1 MFEEM
6 EDNKIK
12 TWASLPK
19 INTPAYHILLSCVA
33 IFVLGPL
40 GAVSAAYMNFS
51 IGFFVGGQVLAGIL
65 GSVVTYGYGSEGKH
79 GANYIQTMSA
89 SVANLSGM
97 AVLIQAMVWLGLKE
111 PPMWQMVLFFTCI
124 AMFGTG
130 VGMLYTPILVDRMQL
145 AFPSGYAVAN
155 ILRALT
161 DKTLLKQSVSK
172 LGGGAVAGLVGGLF
186 PQILSA
192 LGKLAMPN
200 LFRNLGQGFD
210 AIEFS
215 ASTIGAGL
223 IVGARIA
230 VPALVVGI
238 IGYELTPWIRAHGWI
253 GEKDQFKKI
262 GFIVA
267 LGTILGAAILDMAII
282 AWQAVQRLREKLPVP
297 PQEDWKRTNTQLLIV
312 WVIVWAIG
320 VIVVSTAVLH
330 QPPGFVIFAVG
341 LSFIFLLVNGISDGI
356 SDWNPISS
364 AFVVTV
370 MMMAAL
376 GLKDPTIGL
385 VCGAIVL
392 VSCSVG
398 VDMQQDRSTGWRLG
412 TNRVVQFR
420 YQVIG
425 IVVGAFLAVL
435 LAKIFLSAYPVL
447 KVNAFAHPDA
457 PGLGKWQSAMTF
469 KFVGAL
475 EGLTHPKGFVITA
488 LELGL
493 AGGFVTEIIR
503 KLVKTNRRYRQ
514 FVKNRSAGRAFD
526 FIFDAILMPSPYASS
541 FGGFVSLP
549 PTIWFAAGGIISSTC
564 EGFRQ
569 RRLAR
574 ETGPSSGK
582 TSADMSA
589 TSLVGG
595 GLIAGDSLA
604 ALGVGLYGLLTQL
617 L

>member
-1 MFEEM
+1 M
-6 EDNKIK
+6 EDNKTK
-12 TWASLPK
+12 SWAFLPR
-19 INTPAYHILLSCVA
+19 INTPAYHLLLSCVA

-65 GSVVTYGYGSEGKH
+65 GSIVTYGYGSEGKH

-111 PPMWQMVLFFTCI
+111 PPMWQMILFFTCI
-124 AMFGTG
+124 GMFGTG

-145 AFPSGYAVAN
+145 FFPSGYAVAN

-161 DKTLLKQSVSK
+161 DKTLLRQSVAK
-172 LGGGAVAGLVGGLF
+172 LGGGTLAGLAGGLVA
-186 PQILSA
+186 QILA
-192 LGKLAMPN
+192 GLGRLGAPDF
-200 LFRNLGQGFD
+200 FRGVSQGFD
-210 AIEFS
+210 KIEFS
-215 ASTIGAGL
+215 ASTIGAGMV
-223 IVGARIA
+223 VGARIA
-230 VPALVVGI
+230 VPSLVVGL

-282 AWQAVQRLREKLPVP
+282 AWQAIQRLKEKLPVQ
-297 PQEDWKRTNTQLLIV
+297 PQEDWKKTNTQLLIV
-312 WVIVWAIG
+312 WVLFWAVG
-320 VIVVSTAVLH
+320 VVMVCTVLLH
-330 QPPGFVIFAVG
+330 QPLGFVLFAVV
-341 LSFIFLLVNGISDGI
+341 LSFVFLLVNGISDGI

-364 AFVVTV
+364 AFVLTV

-376 GLKDPTIGL
+376 GLKEPTVGL

-392 VSCSVG
+392 VACSVG

-412 TNRVVQFR
+412 TNRVIQFR

-425 IVVGAFLAVL
+425 IVIGAALAVT
-435 LAKIFLSAYPVL
+435 LAKVFLSAYPVL
-447 KVNAFAHPDA
+447 RVNAFAHPDA
-457 PGLGKWQSAMTF
+457 PGLEKWQSAMTF
-469 KFVGAL
+469 KFIGAL
-475 EGLTHPKGFVITA
+475 EGLTHPKSYVIAA
-488 LELGL
+488 LQLGV
-493 AGGFVTEIIR
+493 AGGFVIEVVR
-503 KLVKTNRRYRQ
+503 KLVKTNLRYRAFSKETRTGRIAD
-514 FVKNRSAGRAFD
+514 FV
-526 FIFDAILMPSPYASS
+526 FDAVVMPSPYASS

-549 PTIWFAAGGIISSTC
+549 PTIWFAAGGIISSSF
-564 EGFRQ
+564 EGLRQ
-569 RRLAR
+569 RRQAR
-574 ETGPSSGK
+574 QTGPASS
-582 TSADMSA
+582 DMSA

-604 ALGVGLYGLLTQL
+604 ALAVGLYGLLSQL
-617 L
+617 F

>member
-1 MFEEM
+1 M
-6 EDNKIK
+6 EDNKVK
-12 TWASLPK
+12 SRTFLPR

-33 IFVLGPL
+33 IFLLGPL

-97 AVLIQAMVWLGLKE
+97 AVLIQAMVWLGLKQ
-111 PPMWQMVLFFTCI
+111 PPMWQLILFFTCI
-124 AMFGTG
+124 GMFGTG

-161 DKTLLKQSVSK
+161 DKNLLKQSVAK
-172 LGGGAVAGLVGGLF
+172 LGGGTLAGLVGGLF
-186 PQILSA
+186 PQILA
-192 LGKLAMPN
+192 GLGKLGASE
-200 LFRNLGQGFD
+200 LFQKLGAGFD
-210 AIEFS
+210 KIEFS

-223 IVGARIA
+223 VVGARIA
-230 VPALVVGI
+230 VPSLVVGI
-238 IGYELTPWIRAHGWI
+238 IGYELTPWIRSHGWI

-282 AWQAVQRLREKLPVP
+282 AWQAIQRLKEKLPVP
-297 PQEDWKRTNTQLLIV
+297 PQEDWKKTNTRLLIA
-312 WVIVWAIG
+312 WVIFWAVCLI
-320 VIVVSTAVLH
+320 IVCTTLLH
-330 QPPGFVIFAVG
+330 QPLGFVSFAVG

-364 AFVVTV
+364 AFVLTV

-385 VCGAIVL
+385 ICGAILL
-392 VSCSVG
+392 VACTVG

-412 TNRVVQFR
+412 TNRVNQFR

-425 IVVGAFLAVL
+425 IVIGAALAVL
-435 LAKIFLSAYPVL
+435 LAKVFLAAYPVL
-447 KVNAFAHPDA
+447 QVNAFAHPDA
-457 PGLGKWQSAMTF
+457 PGLAKWQSAMTF
-469 KFVGAL
+469 KFIGAL

-488 LELGL
+488 LQLGIV
-493 AGGFVTEIIR
+493 GGFAIELIR
-503 KLVKTNRRYRQ
+503 KIVKHNNRYRR
-514 FVKNRSAGRAFD
+514 FVKETSAGRVAD
-526 FIFDAILMPSPYASS
+526 FVFDAIVMPSPYASS

-549 PTIWFAAGGIISSTC
+549 PTIWFSAGGILSSSF
-564 EGFRQ
+564 EGLRQ
-569 RRLAR
+569 LRQARR
-574 ETGPSSGK
+574 TGPASDHPPS
-582 TSADMSA
+582 DMSA

-604 ALGVGLYGLLTQL
+604 ALAVGLYGLLAQL

>member
-1 MFEEM
+1 M
-6 EDNKIK
+6 EDNKTK
-12 TWASLPK
+12 SWAFLPR
-19 INTPAYHILLSCVA
+19 INTPAYHLLLSCVA

-40 GAVSAAYMNFS
+40 GAVSAAFMNFS

-65 GSVVTYGYGSEGKH
+65 GSVVTYGYGSQGKH

-111 PPMWQMVLFFTCI
+111 PPMWQMILFFTCI
-124 AMFGTG
+124 GMFGTG

-161 DKTLLKQSVSK
+161 DKTLLRQSVAK
-172 LGGGAVAGLVGGLF
+172 LGGGTLAGLVGGLF
-186 PQILSA
+186 AQILAGLSK
-192 LGKLAMPN
+192 LGAPDF
-200 LFRNLGQGFD
+200 FRSVGQGFD
-210 AIEFS
+210 KIEFS
-215 ASTIGAGL
+215 ASTIGAGMV
-223 IVGARIA
+223 VGARIA
-230 VPALVVGI
+230 VPSLVVGL

-282 AWQAVQRLREKLPVP
+282 AWQAIQRLKEKLPVQ
-297 PQEDWKRTNTQLLIV
+297 PQEDWKKTNTQLLIV
-312 WVIVWAIG
+312 WVLFWAAG
-320 VIVVSTAVLH
+320 LVAVCTVLLH
-330 QPPGFVIFAVG
+330 QPLGFVLFAVA
-341 LSFIFLLVNGISDGI
+341 LSFVFLLVNGISDGI

-364 AFVVTV
+364 AFVLTV

-376 GLKDPTIGL
+376 GLKEPTVGL

-392 VSCSVG
+392 VACSVG

-412 TNRVVQFR
+412 TNRVIQFR

-425 IVVGAFLAVL
+425 IVIGAALAVT
-435 LAKIFLSAYPVL
+435 LAKVFLSAYPVL
-447 KVNAFAHPDA
+447 CVNAFAHPDA
-457 PGLGKWQSAMTF
+457 PGLEKWQSAMTF
-469 KFVGAL
+469 KFIGAL
-475 EGLTHPKGFVITA
+475 EGLTHPKSYVITA
-488 LELGL
+488 LQLGV
-493 AGGFVTEIIR
+493 AGGFVIEVIR
-503 KLVKTNRRYRQ
+503 KLVKTNSRYRV
-514 FVKNRSAGRAFD
+514 FSKETRTGRITD
-526 FIFDAILMPSPYASS
+526 FIFDAIVMPSPYASS

-549 PTIWFAAGGIISSTC
+549 PTIWFAAGGIISSTF
-564 EGFRQ
+564 EGLHERRQ
-569 RRLAR
+569 TR
-574 ETGPSSGK
+574 ETGPASGRASS
-582 TSADMSA
+582 DMSA

-604 ALGVGLYGLLTQL
+604 ALGVGLYGLLSQL
-617 L
+617 F

>member
-1 MFEEM
+1 
-6 EDNKIK
+6 
-12 TWASLPK
+12 
-19 INTPAYHILLSCVA
+19 
-33 IFVLGPL
+33 
-40 GAVSAAYMNFS
+40 MNFS

-111 PPMWQMVLFFTCI
+111 PPMWQMILFFTCI
-124 AMFGTG
+124 GMFGTG

-161 DKTLLKQSVSK
+161 DKTLLKQSVAK
-172 LGGGAVAGLVGGLF
+172 LGGGTLAGLGGGLFAQIVAGL
-186 PQILSA
+186 
-192 LGKLAMPN
+192 GKLGAPAF
-200 LFRNLGQGFD
+200 FRSLSHGFD
-210 AIEFS
+210 KIEFS
-215 ASTIGAGL
+215 ASTIGAGMV
-223 IVGARIA
+223 VGARIA
-230 VPALVVGI
+230 VPSLVVGL

-267 LGTILGAAILDMAII
+267 LGTILGAAIVDMAII
-282 AWQAVQRLREKLPVP
+282 AWQAIQRLKEKLPVQ
-297 PQEDWKRTNTQLLIV
+297 PQEDWKKTNTQLLIV
-312 WVIVWAIG
+312 WVLFWA
-320 VIVVSTAVLH
+320 VCLTTVTTVLLQ
-330 QPPGFVIFAVG
+330 QPLGFVLFAVA
-341 LSFIFLLVNGISDGI
+341 LSFVFLLVNGISDGI

-364 AFVVTV
+364 AFVLTV

-376 GLKDPTIGL
+376 GLKEPTIGL

-392 VSCSVG
+392 VACSVG

-412 TNRVVQFR
+412 TNRVIQFR

-425 IVVGAFLAVL
+425 IVIGAALAVT
-435 LAKIFLSAYPVL
+435 LAKVFLSAYPVL
-447 KVNAFAHPDA
+447 HINAFAHPDA
-457 PGLGKWQSAMTF
+457 PGLEKWQSAMTF

-475 EGLTHPKGFVITA
+475 EGLTHPKGYVITA
-488 LELGL
+488 LQLGV
-493 AGGFVTEIIR
+493 AGGFVIGVIR
-503 KLVKTNRRYRQ
+503 KLVKTNSRYRA
-514 FVKNRSAGRAFD
+514 FSKETRTGRITD
-526 FIFDAILMPSPYASS
+526 FIFDAIVMPSPYASS

-549 PTIWFAAGGIISSTC
+549 PTIWFAAGGITSSTI
-564 EGFRQ
+564 EGLRQ
-569 RRLAR
+569 RRQAR
-574 ETGPSSGK
+574 EAGPASS
-582 TSADMSA
+582 DMSA

-604 ALGVGLYGLLTQL
+604 ALGVGLYGLLSQL